1 MLATDGMGDGRPQAL
16 LRPQDV
22 AELLNVSTATLSRWR
37 RQGIGPRYHKFHKAR
52 TAIIRYAMEAVEEF
66 LGDSQRDSTSEEW

>member
-1 MLATDGMGDGRPQAL
+1 MFEPEWTGGKRPKAL

-37 RQGIGPRYHKFHKAR
+37 RHGNGPRYHKFHKAR
-52 TAIIRYAMEAVEEF
+52 TAVIRYAPGAIDYF
-66 LGDSQRDSTSEEW
+66 LGESARDSTSEEQ